1 MGIPLRW
8 VAISVFLLS
17 STLSYL
23 DRQLVAALAPTLM
36 NEFHLSNFEFGEI
49 ASVFSIV
56 YALTAPAA
64 GLFIDRAGLNAG
76 ATISVIA
83 WSLAGAA
90 TGLTQSF
97 RGLLA
102 CRTMLGIAEAASIPG
117 FGKAGAT
124 YLEPRELALGTAFNQ
139 IGISLGLA
147 AAPLIVGVLAPR
159 YGWRSAFVACGA
171 LGLIWAP
178 LWWFTSKRVPA
189 RLAASVTPAAP
200 VADLLRDRRLWGM
213 VFANMFI
220 MTLYTLWTNW
230 TTAYF
235 NQAWRLTQEEA
246 NLRYAWLP
254 SIFATLGGFFG
265 GALAFHWIRS
275 GVKAMVARLRIS
287 WISAIAALLTTAAI
301 PLMPTPGLATALIC
315 ASFFWTLCSSTNMY
329 ALPID
334 VFGPGRAAFS
344 VAALTSG
351 YGLMQAFVS
360 PVIGTIVDHFGFPQV
375 CVAVSAMPMVGAW
388 ILQSAI
394 HGSLDVTV

>member
-1 MGIPLRW
+1 MVPLRW
-8 VAISVFLLS
+8 IAISVFLLS

-36 NEFHLSNFEFGEI
+36 SEFHLSNFEFGEI
-49 ASVFSIV
+49 SSVFSIV
-56 YALTAPAA
+56 YALTAPLA
-64 GLFIDRAGLNAG
+64 GLFIDRVGLDAG
-76 ATISVIA
+76 ASISVIV

-97 RGLLA
+97 RGLLV
-102 CRTMLGIAEAASIPG
+102 CRTMLGIAEAAGIPG

-147 AAPLIVGVLAPR
+147 AAPLIVSVLAPR

-171 LGLIWAP
+171 LGLLWTP
-178 LWWFTSKRVPA
+178 LWLFTSKRIPA
-189 RLAASVTPAAP
+189 RPEVNAPAPAP
-200 VADLLRDRRLWGM
+200 IGALLRDRRLWGM
-213 VFANMFI
+213 VVANMFI

-235 NQAWRLTQEEA
+235 NQTWRLTQEEA

-265 GALAFHWIRS
+265 GALAFQGIRT
-275 GVKAMVARLRIS
+275 GVGPVTARLRIC
-287 WISAIAALLTTAAI
+287 WISAIAALLATASI
-301 PLMPTPGLATALIC
+301 PLMPSPALATTMIC

-334 VFGPGRAAFS
+334 LFGPGRAAFS

-351 YGLMQAFVS
+351 YGLMQALVS
-360 PVIGTIVDHFGFPQV
+360 PAIGSIVDHFGFPAV
-375 CVAVSAMPMVGAW
+375 CVAVSALPLAGVC
-388 ILQSAI
+388 ILQLTTRSQP
-394 HGSLDVTV
+394 S